1 MRAFRFS
8 RRRPSRSGVAALE
21 EVMVLAVLLPLVMG
35 LCYFCWSMAQVTYQ
49 LIEAFVLTP
58 VL

>member
-1 MRAFRFS
+1 MRAVTI
-8 RRRPSRSGVAALE
+8 RRRLPRRGVTALE
-21 EVMVLAVLLPLVMG
+21 EVMAMAVLLPLAMA
-35 LCYFCWSMAQVTYQ
+35 LCYFCWSMAQVTYH